1 MTGEGFAGMTFVS
14 VLVRGAVMPA
24 KARIHGVMWFLFE
37 MGGNLCGD
45 VLLGWS
51 LWGEIPAFGGMT
63 GGECGDGNLG
73 GV

>member
-1 MTGEGFAGMTFVS
+1 
-14 VLVRGAVMPA
+14 MPA

-51 LWGEIPAFGGMT
+51 LWGEIPAFAGMT